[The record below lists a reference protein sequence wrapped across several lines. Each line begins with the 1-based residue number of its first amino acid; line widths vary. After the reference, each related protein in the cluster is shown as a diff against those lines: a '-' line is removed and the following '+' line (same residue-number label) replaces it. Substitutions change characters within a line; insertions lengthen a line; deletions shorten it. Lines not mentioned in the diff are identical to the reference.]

1 MSSYRLASKHD
12 AFVRDL
18 LRDYCAVYLAL
29 AKQNQR
35 YQRDGSMSYAVLNS
49 LIGTNMSKG
58 VFWRLKDTAHYLFRH
73 PIRPGEQE
81 SAPDQYEVVGS
92 LIDWCVGYAFHECG
106 KLREDA
112 FQGQHYAIRLIQLA
126 RTADFARELASPLT
140 PLTDQTAKSCKRE
153 MNRILHVLRSG
164 MLFLIRY
171 LPTAAENCSVARWL
185 ATDRESAMQA
195 FGHLYPGL
203 VRSLYGDNPKHVY
216 TLAACDLLD
225 CGRID
230 ETHALLS
237 KAREEGKLDIDG
249 MSILFAIEHS
259 GDDKKGLSYF
269 RDPGAAGGCFKG

>member
-1 MSSYRLASKHD
+1 
-12 AFVRDL
+12 
-18 LRDYCAVYLAL
+18 
-29 AKQNQR
+29 
-35 YQRDGSMSYAVLNS
+35 
-49 LIGTNMSKG
+49 
-58 VFWRLKDTAHYLFRH
+58 
-73 PIRPGEQE
+73 
-81 SAPDQYEVVGS
+81 
-92 LIDWCVGYAFHECG
+92 
-106 KLREDA
+106 
-112 FQGQHYAIRLIQLA
+112 
-126 RTADFARELASPLT
+126 
-140 PLTDQTAKSCKRE
+140 
-153 MNRILHVLRSG
+153 
-164 MLFLIRY
+164 
-171 LPTAAENCSVARWL
+171 
-185 ATDRESAMQA
+185 MQA

>member
-126 RTADFARELASPLT
+126 RTADFAR
-140 PLTDQTAKSCKRE
+140 
-153 MNRILHVLRSG
+153 
-164 MLFLIRY
+164 
-171 LPTAAENCSVARWL
+171 
-185 ATDRESAMQA
+185 
-195 FGHLYPGL
+195 
-203 VRSLYGDNPKHVY
+203 
-216 TLAACDLLD
+216 
-225 CGRID
+225 
-230 ETHALLS
+230 
-237 KAREEGKLDIDG
+237 
-249 MSILFAIEHS
+249 
-259 GDDKKGLSYF
+259 
-269 RDPGAAGGCFKG
+269 

>member
-81 SAPDQYEVVGS
+81 SASDQYEVVGS

-140 PLTDQTAKSCKRE
+140 PLTDQTAESCKRE

-216 TLAACDLLD
+216 TLAACDLLE

-237 KAREEGKLDIDG
+237 KAREEGKLDVDG

-269 RDPGAAGGCFKG
+269 RDPGAAGGCYKR

>member
-1 MSSYRLASKHD
+1 M
-12 AFVRDL
+12 
-18 LRDYCAVYLAL
+18 
-29 AKQNQR
+29 
-35 YQRDGSMSYAVLNS
+35 
-49 LIGTNMSKG
+49 
-58 VFWRLKDTAHYLFRH
+58 
-73 PIRPGEQE
+73 
-81 SAPDQYEVVGS
+81 VGS

-140 PLTDQTAKSCKRE
+140 PLTDQTAESCKRE

>member
-92 LIDWCVGYAFHECG
+92 LID
-106 KLREDA
+106 LS
-112 FQGQHYAIRLIQLA
+112 LIH
-126 RTADFARELASPLT
+126 
-140 PLTDQTAKSCKRE
+140 
-153 MNRILHVLRSG
+153 I
-164 MLFLIRY
+164 
-171 LPTAAENCSVARWL
+171 
-185 ATDRESAMQA
+185 
-195 FGHLYPGL
+195 
-203 VRSLYGDNPKHVY
+203 
-216 TLAACDLLD
+216 
-225 CGRID
+225 
-230 ETHALLS
+230 
-237 KAREEGKLDIDG
+237 
-249 MSILFAIEHS
+249 
-259 GDDKKGLSYF
+259 
-269 RDPGAAGGCFKG
+269 

>member
-1 MSSYRLASKHD
+1 MDYIKRDLDRKFLHMSS
-12 AFVRDL
+12 AFK
-18 LRDYCAVYLAL
+18 AV
-29 AKQNQR
+29 
-35 YQRDGSMSYAVLNS
+35 M
-49 LIGTNMSKG
+49 
-58 VFWRLKDTAHYLFRH
+58 
-73 PIRPGEQE
+73 
-81 SAPDQYEVVGS
+81 VVGARQ
-92 LIDWCVGYAFHECG
+92 VGKSTMLKH
-106 KLREDA
+106 
-112 FQGQHYAIRLIQLA
+112 LA
-126 RTADFARELASPLT
+126 EKQERTVVTMDDDFARELASPLT
-140 PLTDQTAKSCKRE
+140 PLTDQTAESCKRE